1 MARID
6 ALLNQLLDN
15 KGSDLH
21 LIAGQKLRM
30 RINGELEAVG
40 PERIDAEDVAAMAGE
55 ILGNRARQE
64 LEREDG
70 ADFAYEL
77 DGRARFR
84 VNLFRHIGGLGMIM
98 RAIPAKALDLEALDM
113 PPVVRSLCMHKQGL
127 VLVTGKT
134 GSGKSTTLAAMVD
147 AINESKRGHILTIE
161 DPIEFVHQRKRS
173 LISQREIGRHAKT
186 FSSALRSALR
196 EDPDVILVGEL
207 RDLETISLA
216 VTAAET
222 GILVLGTLH
231 TSRADVTVDRII
243 NTFPAGKQAQVRI
256 MLSTSLRGVI
266 AQQLA
271 RRADGEGRLAVSEI
285 LVNTPAVGSLIRD
298 GKTEQ
303 LETVM
308 QSGAL
313 VGMQT
318 MDGELRRL
326 MDAGM
331 ITGLEA
337 YRRAISKENFR
348 RFAGSQADELG

>member
-6 ALLNQLLDN
+6 ALLSQLLGS

-30 RINGELEAVG
+30 RINGELEVTG
-40 PERIDAEDVAAMAGE
+40 PSRLDPEDVAAMVGE
-55 ILGNRARQE
+55 ILTPRARQQFE
-64 LEREDG
+64 HEDG

-77 DGRARFR
+77 EGQARFR
-84 VNLFRHIGGLGMIM
+84 VNLFRHIGGLGMVM
-98 RAIPAKALDLEALDM
+98 RAIPAEAASLEALDL
-113 PPVVRSLCMHKQGL
+113 PSVVRSLCMHKQGL

-147 AINESKRGHILTIE
+147 AINELKRGHILTIE
-161 DPIEFVHQRKRS
+161 DPIEFVHRRKRC
-173 LISQREIGRHAKT
+173 LISQREVGRHAKS

-207 RDLETISLA
+207 RDLETIGLA

-243 NTFPAGKQAQVRI
+243 NAFPAGKQAQVRI
-256 MLSTSLRGVI
+256 MLSTSLRGVV

-271 RRADGEGRLAVSEI
+271 QRADGEGRLAVTEI
-285 LVNTPAVGSLIRD
+285 LVNTPAVSSLIRD
-298 GKTEQ
+298 GKTAQ

-326 MDAGM
+326 VDAGM
-331 ITGLEA
+331 LTGQEA
-337 YRRAISKENFR
+337 YRRAINKENFR
-348 RFAGSQADELG
+348 QFAGSRLDDLR